1 MTTLPPSGPGVED
14 AAVAHLSALSSEI
27 SGILTRFRV
36 TEQESTALL
45 REVLLLTAYRW
56 DLVESH
62 DLWLL
67 ATVRRGC
74 LRLVRRRAQNRSH

>member
-14 AAVAHLSALSSEI
+14 AAAAHLSALSGEI
-27 SGILTRFRV
+27 DGIFTRFQV
-36 TEQESTALL
+36 SEQESADLL
-45 REVLLLTAYRW
+45 REILLLTVYRW

-74 LRLVRRRAQNRSH
+74 LRLLRRRAQSRSH